1 MRFTSLTIALINI
14 LVSNL
19 CAITLEEAIRSALK
33 THPEVEIARLNHDI
47 SGKEVQSARSNL
59 YPHIELNAE
68 YYPTKTFVMPSN
80 GVFSTRHDDAVH
92 ADISAT
98 YTVYDFGRTQERLK
112 ASASASLGAKEQSR
126 YHQEVVIEQVVQNYY
141 TAAYLNRLTQ
151 TAEATSRY
159 YEKLYQ
165 KALHMRQN
173 GLKTQADESRFKASW
188 LEAQDLLHSKR
199 TEYRKSLYALEHLI
213 GERVESIDGN
223 ELDRAVEE
231 KRIPSI
237 ESMQQELPQKSP
249 ELKRLEAALAQARS
263 NYNASKKQGYGTLS
277 AVAGYGVDRSL
288 SSYDSSYVGLKGN
301 LPLFDGGYLDAQ
313 MQKSALSVQIAQQEY
328 ENTKKQ
334 LFEELFNAASDYEQA
349 IQSIEAKEGL
359 IDALEQTLHL
369 MEGRYTQ
376 GLATYVDVL
385 EAQNALDTAKNGL
398 SGAKLTKI
406 VRFARIERLLN
417 KGCID
422 EICR

>member
-1 MRFTSLTIALINI
+1 
-14 LVSNL
+14 
-19 CAITLEEAIRSALK
+19 
-33 THPEVEIARLNHDI
+33 
-47 SGKEVQSARSNL
+47 
-59 YPHIELNAE
+59 
-68 YYPTKTFVMPSN
+68 
-80 GVFSTRHDDAVH
+80 
-92 ADISAT
+92 
-98 YTVYDFGRTQERLK
+98 
-112 ASASASLGAKEQSR
+112 
-126 YHQEVVIEQVVQNYY
+126 
-141 TAAYLNRLTQ
+141 
-151 TAEATSRY
+151 
-159 YEKLYQ
+159 
-165 KALHMRQN
+165 MRQN

-213 GERVESIDGN
+213 DKRVESIDGN

-231 KRIPSI
+231 KQIPSI
-237 ESMQQELPQKSP
+237 ESMQQELHQKNP
-249 ELKRLEAALAQARS
+249 ELKRLEAVLAQAEA
-263 NYNASKKQGYGTLS
+263 NYNVSKTQGYGTLS
-277 AVAGYGVDRSL
+277 AVVGYGVDRSL

-334 LFEELFNAASDYEQA
+334 LFEELFNAASDHEQA
-349 IQSIEAKEGL
+349 IQSIEAKRGL

-385 EAQNALDTAKNGL
+385 EAQNALDNAKNGL

>member
-1 MRFTSLTIALINI
+1 MRFTLLSMALINI
-14 LVSNL
+14 LVTNL
-19 CAITLEEAIRSALK
+19 CAITLEEAINSALK
-33 THPEVEIARLNHDI
+33 SHPEVDIARLNYDVAD
-47 SGKEVQSARSNL
+47 KEVQNIRSDL

-80 GVFSTRHDDAVH
+80 GVFSTRHDDAAH
-92 ADISAT
+92 ADISAS

-112 ASASASLGAKEQSR
+112 GSQYASLGAKEQSR
-126 YHQEVVIEQVVQNYY
+126 YHQEVIIEQVVLTYT
-141 TAAYLNRLTQ
+141 TAAYLNRLSQ
-151 TAEATSRY
+151 TAEAASHY

-188 LEAQDLLHSKR
+188 LEAQDRLQLER
-199 TEYRKSLYALEHLI
+199 AEYRKSLYALEHLI
-213 GERVESIDGN
+213 GKRVESIDER
-223 ELDRAVEE
+223 ELDRPLEE
-231 KRIPSI
+231 ELIGSV
-237 ESMQQELPQKSP
+237 ESMQQELHQKNP

-263 NYNASKKQGYGTLS
+263 NYNISKTQGYGTLS
-277 AVAGYGVDRSL
+277 AIAGYGVDRSL

-301 LPLFDGGYLDAQ
+301 LPLFDGGRLDAQ

-334 LFEELFNAASDYEQA
+334 LFQELFNALSDYKRAGE
-349 IQSIEAKEGL
+349 SIEAKMAL
-359 IDALEQTLHL
+359 IDALEQTLYL
-369 MEGRYTQ
+369 MEGRYAQ

-385 EAQNALDTAKNGL
+385 EAQNALDSAKIGL
-398 SGAKLTKI
+398 SGAKLAKI
-406 VRFARIERLLN
+406 VRFARIMRLLN
-417 KGCID
+417 KGCSD

>member
-1 MRFTSLTIALINI
+1 
-14 LVSNL
+14 
-19 CAITLEEAIRSALK
+19 
-33 THPEVEIARLNHDI
+33 
-47 SGKEVQSARSNL
+47 
-59 YPHIELNAE
+59 
-68 YYPTKTFVMPSN
+68 MPSN
-80 GVFSTRHDDAVH
+80 GVFSTRHDDALH

-112 ASASASLGAKEQSR
+112 ASVSASLGAKEQSR
-126 YHQEVVIEQVVQNYY
+126 YHQEVMIEQVVQNYY

-165 KALHMRQN
+165 KAFHMRQN

-223 ELDRAVEE
+223 ELDRAVEG
-231 KRIPSI
+231 KMIPSI
-237 ESMQQELPQKSP
+237 ESMQQELHQKNP
-249 ELKRLEAALAQARS
+249 ELKRLEAVLAQARS

-334 LFEELFNAASDYEQA
+334 LFEELFNARSDYEQA
-349 IQSIEAKEGL
+349 VESIKAKEGL

-385 EAQNALDTAKNGL
+385 EAQNALDTAKIGL

-406 VRFARIERLLN
+406 VRFALMMRLLN
-417 KGCID
+417 KGCVD